1 MKRPLVFYSIS
12 LSLGCL
18 FALLFLDN
26 TAAAI
31 AIAAFFIIILFFTL
45 EIKFF
50 MVNVLFFLFGVFS
63 FYLYFNINVQSP
75 AQIRILE
82 KKNYYFI
89 GNFKGREIILK
100 GKTDGLQE
108 GQKIKAYGKFQK
120 EFNIEKGVIGSYNL
134 TEYKYCKKDFI
145 YYSHEFKNNIY
156 EKFRKII
163 GEDKAALVMAL
174 CYGETDY
181 ISEEKM
187 SEFQKLGIIHA
198 VSVSGFHMV
207 IIYEVL
213 EYMAGLKIAVIV
225 SLFYVFF
232 TGMAAA
238 TMRSF
243 IMILI
248 FKLAKVFFKEYDS
261 ISSLSLSA
269 LILMAFKPYYIV
281 NLGFDLSFLATL
293 GIILYNKKMYRKLYK
308 LPEKLAGSISLT
320 FSSQIFS
327 LPYIAFT
334 IQNFSYGFILGNLFL
349 IPLFSVII
357 VLGNAALCSYH
368 IEILFKYICAIIN
381 LVFTVIEGASIIA
394 LKLCPEVVYLSYRD
408 GLMIMAVFISF
419 VMYKKGYKKFKYIP
433 AVCIILILLQGY
445 SFFTSITFVN
455 KNSGEAVIVKKGL
468 SRIMICSYDYMDTN
482 WISDVK
488 VQQSV
493 NKIITNP
500 HSDFVYNLRDNSY
513 LKINKDLKDCMTIIL
528 YRDNK
533 SFKFSGDKNNNS
545 YVIIFNRLFKIN
557 Y

>member
-1 MKRPLVFYSIS
+1 MSGAWKINKEAFFNVPSINLLRLKASYGGVGNVPVDYYSS
-12 LSLGCL
+12 
-18 FALLFLDN
+18 FATYGLN
-26 TAAAI
+26 AQYNGEPAAI
-31 AIAAFFIIILFFTL
+31 QKNFQNAH
-45 EIKFF
+45 
-50 MVNVLFFLFGVFS
+50 VS
-63 FYLYFNINVQSP
+63 W
-75 AQIRILE
+75 E
-82 KKNYYFI
+82 K
-89 GNFKGREIILK
+89 
-100 GKTDGLQE
+100 
-108 GQKIKAYGKFQK
+108 
-120 EFNIEKGVIGSYNL
+120 SY
-134 TEYKYCKKDFI
+134 D
-145 YYSHEFKNNIY
+145 
-156 EKFRKII
+156 
-163 GEDKAALVMAL
+163 A
-174 CYGETDY
+174 
-181 ISEEKM
+181 
-187 SEFQKLGIIHA
+187 
-198 VSVSGFHMV
+198 
-207 IIYEVL
+207 
-213 EYMAGLKIAVIV
+213 
-225 SLFYVFF
+225 
-232 TGMAAA
+232 
-238 TMRSF
+238 
-243 IMILI
+243 
-248 FKLAKVFFKEYDS
+248 
-261 ISSLSLSA
+261 
-269 LILMAFKPYYIV
+269 
-281 NLGFDLSFLATL
+281 NLGLELGMFNRLNLSVD
-293 GIILYNKKMYRKLYK
+293 LYNKKIYRKLYK

-528 YRDNK
+528 YRDNR

-545 YVIIFNRLFKIN
+545 YVIIFNMLYKP
-557 Y
+557 